1 MVTLSLNTATGIDF
15 DLDKVDKSL
24 EIFESSVL
32 NKCILPMYVY
42 FSIESDLLFTKFR

>member
-1 MVTLSLNTATGIDF
+1 MVTLSLNTGIGF

-32 NKCILPMYVY
+32 NKCILLMYVY
-42 FSIESDLLFTKFR
+42 FYIESDLSFTKLR